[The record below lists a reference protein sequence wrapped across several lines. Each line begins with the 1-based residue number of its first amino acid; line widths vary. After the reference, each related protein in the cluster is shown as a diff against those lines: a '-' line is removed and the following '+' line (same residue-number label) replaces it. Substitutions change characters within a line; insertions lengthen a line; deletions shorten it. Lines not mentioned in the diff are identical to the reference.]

1 MDDLKDIQMGFS
13 RTIFF
18 LIQDC
23 GTCFIPNFLS
33 PIEGKHSHDHQT
45 YVGGPSGRCEG
56 HLGGVQQEI
65 LLDLFFAEPFLDVLH
80 IVHQA
85 IIHGFDGHGIVS
97 ISLGLKSWV

>member
-1 MDDLKDIQMGFS
+1 MQE
-13 RTIFF
+13 
-18 LIQDC
+18 C
-23 GTCFIPNFLS
+23 GTCSIPKFSS
-33 PIEGKHSHDHQT
+33 PIEWKHSHDHQT
-45 YVGGPSGRCEG
+45 NVGGPGGRCEG

-85 IIHGFDGHGIVS
+85 ILHGFDGHGIVS